1 MNPIEIAQFIAI
13 PVAVA
18 AGIAIMSWWLFS
30 SKRLQPL
37 GVIIAVGVSSLVAF
51 ALQEGLPSVPPTQ
64 KWHWLVLTVLIVFLL
79 ACLYPLFRAWDKL
92 MVLQAIIAGIIAAVL
107 LQFPGQ
113 SDVSYRV
120 SILFLVLFVSVGLR
134 RLTIP
139 PWHMYIAAWS
149 ALAGLSILAL
159 QASFA
164 KLAFFAGAMSAVA
177 AALFVLQCVKPS
189 ETKSVQVLFGVLVV
203 GCAMCGV
210 AYDPSHA
217 VPLLAWY
224 LPMAGII
231 IAAIVY
237 FVGKPKYKAVFS
249 IATLE
254 LCVLISVIWT
264 LLQTTSQD
272 EMWP

>member
-37 GVIIAVGVSSLVAF
+37 GVIIAVGVSSFVAF

-79 ACLYPLFRAWDKL
+79 ACLYTLFRAWDKL
-92 MVLQAIIAGIIAAVL
+92 IVLQAIIAGIIAAVL

-177 AALFVLQCVKPS
+177 AALFVLQCVKPR

-210 AYDPSHA
+210 AYDPSHV

-237 FVGKPKYKAVFS
+237 FVGKPKYKAAFS

-264 LLQTTSQD
+264 LLQTTPQD

>member
-1 MNPIEIAQFIAI
+1 
-13 PVAVA
+13 
-18 AGIAIMSWWLFS
+18 MSWWLFS

-37 GVIIAVGVSSLVAF
+37 GAIIAVGVSSVVAF
-51 ALQEGLPSVPPTQ
+51 SLQDGLPNIPPQ
-64 KWHWLVLTVLIVFLL
+64 EKWHWLIITSTIAALM
-79 ACLYPLFRAWDKL
+79 ACMYPLFKCWDKL
-92 MVLQAIIAGIIAAVL
+92 IVLQALIAGIIAAVFM
-107 LQFPGQ
+107 QFPNQNGLLERI
-113 SDVSYRV
+113 VM
-120 SILFLVLFVSVGLR
+120 LCLVLFVSIGLR

-139 PWHMYIAAWS
+139 PWHMYVAAWS

-210 AYDPSHA
+210 AYDPSHV

-249 IATLE
+249 IVTLE
-254 LCVLISVIWT
+254 LCISISVIWT
-264 LLQTTSQD
+264 LLQTTPKD

>member
-1 MNPIEIAQFIAI
+1 MNPVEVLQFVGLPVLIAT
-13 PVAVA
+13 
-18 AGIAIMSWWLFS
+18 GIVLLSWHFFS
-30 SKRLQPL
+30 SKRIQPL
-37 GVIIAVGVSSLVAF
+37 GVIIAVGVSSIVAF

-64 KWHWLVLTVLIVFLL
+64 KWHWLVLTVLIVCLL
-79 ACLYPLFRAWDKL
+79 ACLYTLFRAWDKL
-92 MVLQAIIAGIIAAVL
+92 IVLQAIIAGIIAAVL

-134 RLTIP
+134 RLTLP
-139 PWHMYIAAWS
+139 PWHMYFASWS

-177 AALFVLQCVKPS
+177 AAMFVLQCVKPR
-189 ETKSVQVLFGVLVV
+189 ETKSVQVLFGVLIV
-203 GCAMCGV
+203 GCAVCGV
-210 AYDPSHA
+210 AYDPSHV

-237 FVGKPKYKAVFS
+237 FVGKPKYKAAFS

-264 LLQTTSQD
+264 LLQTTPQD